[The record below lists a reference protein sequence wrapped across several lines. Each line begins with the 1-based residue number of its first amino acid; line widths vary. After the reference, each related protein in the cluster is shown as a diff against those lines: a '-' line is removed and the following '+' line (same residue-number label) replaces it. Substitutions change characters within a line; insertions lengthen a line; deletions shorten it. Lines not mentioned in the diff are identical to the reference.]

1 MINTGGHMKTIV
13 AAALL
18 IGTAVAVQAQDGALS
33 KRDVQALFPGT
44 FAGNFDGYKLVIR
57 ADSDGSLQGKV
68 ADLYYDEGTWSLE
81 GNRLCVSWDTWTEGE
96 TTCGEVVKDG
106 SWLKASAG
114 SGDLR
119 LRRL

>member
-1 MINTGGHMKTIV
+1 MKTTIIAIV
-13 AAALL
+13 AASLFL
-18 IGTAVAVQAQDGALS
+18 GVAVAAQAQDGALS

-44 FAGNFDGYKLVIR
+44 FTGNFDGYELVIR

-68 ADLYYDEGTWSLE
+68 ADHYYDEGTWSLD
-81 GNRLCVSWDTWTEGE
+81 GNRLCVSFNTWTDGKA
-96 TTCGEVVKDG
+96 TCGEVVKDG

-114 SGDLR
+114 PGDLR